1 MAGSILDSLMSTLGP
16 QVVGP
21 LATRLGAS
29 PDAVQR
35 GLQSGSAAMLAGVA
49 AKADQPGFMSQIFGL
64 INNPA
69 VTSSSLSSLASSIS
83 SGAPGG
89 LAELGSKFISMI
101 FGSNMSG
108 ITDAVARTSG
118 LAGGTASSLMAMAA
132 PMVLGFLGHHV
143 RDSGMSAGDLAN
155 TLKSQASGWQQ
166 YLPSGFRSLVGTQT
180 VPPVATAVVPEAKRS
195 WLWPLILLAALLIA
209 ALWWFNRT
217 KAPEAVQA
225 PAMPAAN
232 FFKLTLPDGT
242 VLNVPENGIENQL
255 VKFINDPSRPVDS
268 TTWFNFDRLLFDTGS
283 ATLQPSSQEQLNN
296 IAAILKAYPN
306 VHVKIGGYTDNVGDA
321 ASNLALSKARALNV
335 MNAIVAA
342 GIDPSRLESEGYGED
357 HPVADNST
365 EDGRAQNRRIALRVT
380 AK

>member
-69 VTSSSLSSLASSIS
+69 VTSSSLSTLASSVS

-89 LAELGSKFISMI
+89 LADLGSKFMSTI

-108 ITDAVARTSG
+108 VTDAVGRTSG
-118 LAGGTASSLMAMAA
+118 LAGGTASSLMAMAG
-132 PMVLGFLGHHV
+132 PMVLGFLGHYV

-166 YLPSGFRSLVGTQT
+166 YLPSGFRSLLGAQT

-195 WLWPLILLAALLIA
+195 WLWPLLLLAALLIA
-209 ALWWFNRT
+209 ALWWFNRP
-217 KAPEAVQA
+217 KAPEAVQTA
-225 PAMPAAN
+225 TAN
-232 FFKLTLPDGT
+232 IFKLTLPDGT

-268 TTWFNFDRLLFDTGS
+268 ATWFNFDRLLFDTGS
-283 ATLQPSSQEQLNN
+283 ATLEPSDQEQVNN

-306 VHVKIGGYTDNVGDA
+306 VHVKIGGYTDNVGDP
-321 ASNLALSKARALNV
+321 ASNLTLSKARSLNV

>member
-1 MAGSILDSLMSTLGP
+1 MAGSILESLMSTLGP

-21 LATRLGAS
+21 LASKLGAS
-29 PDAVQR
+29 PDLIQR
-35 GLQSGSAAMLAGVA
+35 GLQSGSAAMLAGIA

-69 VTSSSLSSLASSIS
+69 ISSGSFSSLVSSIG

-89 LAELGSKFISMI
+89 LTDLGSKFMSTI
-101 FGSNMSG
+101 FGSGTSAV
-108 ITDAVARTSG
+108 TDAVARTSG
-118 LAGGTASSLMAMAA
+118 LAGGSASSLMAMAA
-132 PMVLGFLGHHV
+132 PLVLGFLGHHV
-143 RDSGMSAGDLAN
+143 RDSGMSAGDLASEV
-155 TLKSQASGWQQ
+155 KSQASGWQQ
-166 YLPSGFRSLVGTQT
+166 YLPSGFRSLLGPQT

-195 WLWPLILLAALLIA
+195 WLWPLLLLAVLLIA
-209 ALWWFNRT
+209 ALWWFNRPR
-217 KAPEAVQA
+217 APEAVQT
-225 PAMPAAN
+225 PTVPTTS
-232 FFKLTLPDGT
+232 FFRLTLPDGT

-283 ATLQPSSQEQLNN
+283 ATLLPSSQEQLNN
-296 IAAILKAYPN
+296 VAAILKAYPN

-357 HPVADNST
+357 HPVGDNST
-365 EDGRAQNRRIALRVT
+365 EEGRAQNRRIALRVT

>member
-1 MAGSILDSLMSTLGP
+1 MAGSILESLMSTLGP

-21 LATRLGAS
+21 LASKLGAS
-29 PDAVQR
+29 PDLIQR
-35 GLQSGSAAMLAGVA
+35 GLQSGSAAMLAGIA

-69 VTSSSLSSLASSIS
+69 ISSGSFSSLVSSIG

-89 LAELGSKFISMI
+89 LTDLGSKFMSTI
-101 FGSNMSG
+101 FGSGTSAV
-108 ITDAVARTSG
+108 TDAVARTSG
-118 LAGGTASSLMAMAA
+118 LAGGSASSLMAMAA
-132 PMVLGFLGHHV
+132 PLVLGFLGHHV
-143 RDSGMSAGDLAN
+143 RDSGMSAGDLASEV
-155 TLKSQASGWQQ
+155 KSQASGWQQ
-166 YLPSGFRSLVGTQT
+166 YLPSGFRSLLGPQT

-195 WLWPLILLAALLIA
+195 WLWPLLLLAVLLIA
-209 ALWWFNRT
+209 ALWWFNRPR
-217 KAPEAVQA
+217 APEAVQT
-225 PAMPAAN
+225 PTVPTTS
-232 FFKLTLPDGT
+232 FFRLTLPDGT

-296 IAAILKAYPN
+296 VAAILKAYPN

-357 HPVADNST
+357 HPVGDNST
-365 EDGRAQNRRIALRVT
+365 EEGRAQNRRIALRVT

>member
-1 MAGSILDSLMSTLGP
+1 MAGSIFDTLMSTLGP

-69 VTSSSLSSLASSIS
+69 VTSSSLSGLASSIS
-83 SGAPGG
+83 SGAPSG
-89 LAELGSKFISMI
+89 LADLGSKFMSTI
-101 FGSNMSG
+101 FGSNTSG
-108 ITDAVARTSG
+108 LTDAVARTSG
-118 LAGGTASSLMAMAA
+118 LSSGMATSLMAMVA

-143 RDSGMSAGDLAN
+143 RDRGMSAGDLAN
-155 TLKSQASGWQQ
+155 SLKSQASGWQQ
-166 YLPSGFRSLVGTQT
+166 YLPSGFRSLLGTQT

-195 WLWPLILLAALLIA
+195 WLWPLLLIVALLIA
-209 ALWWFNRT
+209 AFWWFNRP
-217 KAPEAVQA
+217 KAPEAVTT
-225 PAMPAAN
+225 AN
-232 FFKLTLPDGT
+232 IFKLTLPDGT

-283 ATLQPSSQEQLNN
+283 AALEPSDQEQVNN

-306 VHVKIGGYTDNVGDA
+306 VHVKIGGYTDNVGDP
-321 ASNLALSKARALNV
+321 ASNMTLSKARALNV

-365 EDGRAQNRRIALRVT
+365 EEGRAQNRRIALRVT